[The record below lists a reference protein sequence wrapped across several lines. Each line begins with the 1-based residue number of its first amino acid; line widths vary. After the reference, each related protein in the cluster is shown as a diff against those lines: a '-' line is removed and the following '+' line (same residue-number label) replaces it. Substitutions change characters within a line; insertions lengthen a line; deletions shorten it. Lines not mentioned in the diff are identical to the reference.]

1 MSGGN
6 SKLKAWL
13 DGKQVLEK
21 EGLTLWT
28 GNCYT
33 KYGIYRGEAGSH
45 DTSGQSNVFDSY
57 VYGVQVSDASLAE
70 VSKYSGLGSKSS

>member
-1 MSGGN
+1 MAGGN
-6 SKLKAWL
+6 SKLEMWL
-13 DGKQVLEK
+13 DGRQVLEK

-33 KYGIYRGEAGSH
+33 KYGIYGGAKGEH
-45 DTSGQSNVFDSY
+45 DTVGQSNVFDSY

-70 VSKYSGLGSKSS
+70 VASYSGLGK